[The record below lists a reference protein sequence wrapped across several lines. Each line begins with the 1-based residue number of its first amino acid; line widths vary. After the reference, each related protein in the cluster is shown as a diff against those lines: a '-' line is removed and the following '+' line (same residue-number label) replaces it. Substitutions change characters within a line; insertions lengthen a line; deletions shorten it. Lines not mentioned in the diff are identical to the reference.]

1 MQAQYSQDPNKSNA
15 HIRALPGE
23 NAYFLIRAPPQI
35 RALPWEIQSLLV
47 NFYINN
53 LKKRIMDK
61 TAIYHKQCTCK
72 NV

>member
-47 NFYINN
+47 NF
-53 LKKRIMDK
+53 LHR
-61 TAIYHKQCTCK
+61 QFEVK
-72 NV
+72 NKGQNSISSQTMHN